1 MVVVV
6 FSPEFSWRV
15 LGLVP
20 WWCWLLMVTLLLVV
34 VGVAELL
41 HARAVRREAV
51 RREAAASEVVV
62 ARPERRAVRVVSGS

>member
-6 FSPEFSWRV
+6 FSPEFGWRV

-20 WWCWLLMVTLLLVV
+20 WWCWLLMVALLLVV

-41 HARAVRREAV
+41 HARAVRRET
-51 RREAAASEVVV
+51 AASEVVV
-62 ARPERRAVRVVSGS
+62 ARPEGRAVRVVSGS

>member
-1 MVVVV
+1 MV

-20 WWCWLLMVTLLLVV
+20 WWCWLLAVSALLVV

-41 HARAVRREAV
+41 HARAA
-51 RREAAASEVVV
+51 RREAAASEVVA
-62 ARPERRAVRVVSGS
+62 ARPEGRAVRVVSGS

>member
-6 FSPEFSWRV
+6 FSPEFGWRV

-20 WWCWLLMVTLLLVV
+20 WWCWLLMVALLLVV

-41 HARAVRREAV
+41 HARAVRREA
-51 RREAAASEVVV
+51 AASEVVV
-62 ARPERRAVRVVSGS
+62 ARPEGRAVRVVSGS

>member
-41 HARAVRREAV
+41 HARAVRREA
-51 RREAAASEVVV
+51 AASEVVV
-62 ARPERRAVRVVSGS
+62 ARPEGRAVRVVSGS

>member
-1 MVVVV
+1 M

-20 WWCWLLMVTLLLVV
+20 WWCWLLMVALLLVV

-41 HARAVRREAV
+41 HARAA
-51 RREAAASEVVV
+51 RREAAASAGAVG
-62 ARPERRAVRVVSGS
+62 ARPEGRAVRVVSGS

>member
-1 MVVVV
+1 MV

-20 WWCWLLMVTLLLVV
+20 WWCWLLMVSALLVV
-34 VGVAELL
+34 TGVAELL
-41 HARAVRREAV
+41 HARAV

-62 ARPERRAVRVVSGS
+62 ARPEGRAVRVVSGS

>member
-1 MVVVV
+1 MMV

-20 WWCWLLMVTLLLVV
+20 WWCWLLAVSALLVV
-34 VGVAELL
+34 TGVAELL
-41 HARAVRREAV
+41 HAQAA

-62 ARPERRAVRVVSGS
+62 ARPEGRAVRLVSGS